1 MTQGNDESVSL
12 DENAGSRDV
21 ITRLLEKGK
30 RMNGTG
36 FDIARQLG
44 IYDEENDPENNQEGE
59 VKQPEMTE
67 DVKMIINQAYDKIE
81 EIAGRESAEEF

>member
-1 MTQGNDESVSL
+1 
-12 DENAGSRDV
+12 
-21 ITRLLEKGK
+21 
-30 RMNGTG
+30 MNGTG

-67 DVKMIINQAYDKIE
+67 DVKMIINKAYDKIE
-81 EIAGRESAEEF
+81 EIAGRESSEGF